1 MVRQT
6 RTTAAVVISL
16 ALTTSLAPTASA
28 DPAPLARA
36 EAAITATQPGPPVR
50 PNPDEQTANAATTYS
65 GPCSEVCS
73 GGAGSYGPATQPSA
87 THGHAVAA
95 LRPSGLGIGADSAA
109 SAPRRTVRVA
119 TRTSGFHWGDAAIG
133 AAASLLL
140 LAIGLTGARAATN
153 SRKRH
158 TREQRAI
165 VTS

>member
-1 MVRQT
+1 MVRQH

-16 ALTTSLAPTASA
+16 ALTASLAATASA

-36 EAAITATQPGPPVR
+36 EAAITATHASPPVR
-50 PNPDEQTANAATTYS
+50 PNPDEQTPTAATTYS

-73 GGAGSYGPATQPSA
+73 GGAGSYGSATQPSSA
-87 THGHAVAA
+87 HGHPIAA
-95 LRPSGLGIGADSAA
+95 LLHSGPGIRADSAA
-109 SAPRRTVRVA
+109 FTPPRVVRVA
-119 TRTSGFHWGDAAIG
+119 THSSGFDWGDAGIG
-133 AAASLLL
+133 AGASLVL
-140 LAIGLTGARAATN
+140 LAIGLAGARAATK